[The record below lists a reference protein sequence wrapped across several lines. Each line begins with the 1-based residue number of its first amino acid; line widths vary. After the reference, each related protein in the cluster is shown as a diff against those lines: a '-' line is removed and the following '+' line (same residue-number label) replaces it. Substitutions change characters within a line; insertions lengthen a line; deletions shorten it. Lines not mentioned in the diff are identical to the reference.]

1 MKEALK
7 AKLAKL
13 IQEEQKSA
21 VDPEFLNKLH
31 SLAAGDILYDRFTPA
46 ERNTLNDFFREV
58 RNYLFEELLTG
69 NYGAQIIIDAI
80 IVLSF
85 EVGYK
90 LKERE
95 TQPAP
100 PPP

>member
-1 MKEALK
+1 MKEAVK
-7 AKLAKL
+7 AKLDKL

-21 VDPEFLNKLH
+21 VDQEFLNTLH
-31 SLAAGDILYDRFTPA
+31 ELAAGDTLYDQFTA
-46 ERNTLNDFFREV
+46 EERNTLNEFFREM

-69 NYGAQIIIDAI
+69 VYGAQVIIDAI
-80 IVLSF
+80 IVLTF

-90 LKERE
+90 LKKRE
-95 TQPAP
+95 TQSTP

>member
-1 MKEALK
+1 MKEAVK
-7 AKLAKL
+7 AKLNKL

-21 VDPEFLNKLH
+21 VDQEFLNTLH
-31 SLAAGDILYDRFTPA
+31 ELAAGSTLYDQFTA
-46 ERNTLNDFFREV
+46 EERNTLNEFFREM

-69 NYGAQIIIDAI
+69 VYGAQVIIDAI
-80 IVLSF
+80 IVLTF

-95 TQPAP
+95 VILPSP
-100 PPP
+100 H

>member
-7 AKLAKL
+7 DKLTKL

-21 VDPEFLNKLH
+21 VDQEFLNTLH
-31 SLAAGDILYDRFTPA
+31 DLAAGGTLYDQFTA
-46 ERNTLNDFFREV
+46 EQRNTLNEFFREV

-69 NYGAQIIIDAI
+69 TYGAQVIIDAI

-90 LKERE
+90 LRERGRLSE
-95 TQPAP
+95 P

>member
-1 MKEALK
+1 MKEAVK

-21 VDPEFLNKLH
+21 VDQEFLNTLH
-31 SLAAGDILYDRFTPA
+31 ELAAGGNLYDQFTA
-46 ERNTLNDFFREV
+46 EERNTLNEFFREV

-69 NYGAQIIIDAI
+69 VYGAQVIIDAI
-80 IVLSF
+80 IVLTF

-95 TQPAP
+95 TQSTSPSP
-100 PPP
+100 

>member
-1 MKEALK
+1 MNKTVRQ
-7 AKLAKL
+7 KLDSL

-21 VDPEFLNKLH
+21 IDPKFLNTLH
-31 SLAAGDILYDRFTPA
+31 ELAAGKILYDQFNA
-46 ERNTLNDFFREV
+46 AQRNTLNEFFREV

-69 NYGAQIIIDAI
+69 AYGAQVIIDAI

-90 LKERE
+90 LKEVE
-95 TQPAP
+95 VIP
-100 PPP
+100 P